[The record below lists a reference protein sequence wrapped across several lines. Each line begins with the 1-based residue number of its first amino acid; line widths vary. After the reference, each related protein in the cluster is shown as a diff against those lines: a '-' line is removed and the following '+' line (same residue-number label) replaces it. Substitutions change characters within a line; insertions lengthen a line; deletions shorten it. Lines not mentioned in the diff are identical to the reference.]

1 MSLCVLDLLVSS
13 ILGRP
18 PATATV
24 HLDVDYPADLDQLS
38 SRMDASLVASYR
50 LSLILDEIITRLY
63 SDKAASA
70 DVAELLLKKLTRW
83 SDQLPE
89 SILTPPNTEQERH
102 AAQGQIIG
110 SLHVACSYHFAVIV
124 VTRPFL
130 VSVLGV
136 RLARL
141 HHELSDRTPDQ
152 VVSRPEEDPAHA
164 RLSVACVDSALYMI
178 QTCLEIHQSD
188 LLLAS
193 MCILK
198 YVEPNPRD
206 PIAGCQS

>member
-24 HLDVDYPADLDQLS
+24 QLEYGEYPANLDLPS
-38 SRMDASLVASYR
+38 NRTGASLVASYR
-50 LSLILDEIITRLY
+50 MSLILDEITRQLY
-63 SDKAASA
+63 SERAASA
-70 DVAELLLKKLTRW
+70 DVAESLLAKLTRW

-89 SILTPPNTEQERH
+89 SILAPPGDEQDRA
-102 AAQGQIIG
+102 AAQKQIIG
-110 SLHVACSYHFAVIV
+110 SLHVACFYHFAVIV

-136 RLARL
+136 RLARV
-141 HHELSDRTPDQ
+141 HQDLSASEQ
-152 VVSRPEEDPAHA
+152 VRPEEDPAHSK
-164 RLSVACVDSALYMI
+164 LSVACVDSAVYMI
-178 QTCLEIHQSD
+178 QTCLEIHQSH
-188 LLLAS
+188 LLLNN

-198 YVEPNPRD
+198 
-206 PIAGCQS
+206 

>member
-24 HLDVDYPADLDQLS
+24 HLDVDYPADLDQPS
-38 SRMDASLVASYR
+38 NRMDATLVASYR
-50 LSLILDEIITRLY
+50 LSIILDEIIMRLY
-63 SDKAASA
+63 SEKAASA
-70 DVAELLLKKLTRW
+70 EVAESLLQKLTRW

-89 SILTPPNTEQERH
+89 SILTPPNTEQERN

-110 SLHVACSYHFAVIV
+110 SLYVACSYHFAVIV

-130 VSVLGV
+130 VSALGV

-141 HHELSDRTPDQ
+141 HHDFSDMTPDQ
-152 VVSRPEEDPAHA
+152 GMRRPEEDPAHA

-178 QTCLEIHQSD
+178 QTCLEIYQSD

-198 YVEPNPRD
+198 
-206 PIAGCQS
+206 